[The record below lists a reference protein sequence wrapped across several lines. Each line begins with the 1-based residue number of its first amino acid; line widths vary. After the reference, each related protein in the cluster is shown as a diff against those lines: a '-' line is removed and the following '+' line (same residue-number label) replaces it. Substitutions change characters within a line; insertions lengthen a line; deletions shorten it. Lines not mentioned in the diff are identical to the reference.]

1 MCSSTS
7 CSLEAEGVLGE
18 AEPHQRAALIIQR
31 AWRRHVDTRVYAYLK
46 GTISFRYH
54 GDPRGLLKS
63 VNPREA
69 ALLDAAAGVY
79 IRFRLGG
86 VRFPPSIYYK
96 IFTHRPIVDMC
107 ANSPKDYTLPGHK
120 CPVPRQTHNGLPLI
134 PENRSTWYRR
144 VENNGWRL
152 LSGKLGP
159 LSNPVELDADKK
171 MEFHHCKLQRRRDLE
186 QRRRKR
192 KIEWMRQMYNHG
204 RHLQAPAVD
213 PEEAV
218 LVERALQGMIQ
229 DVERCGTANHSS
241 DWEVDELQ
249 EWTTV
254 LNFEDYMTEWTS
266 LALSH
271 SSEHFIAPQQRFPH
285 LHRRNIGV
293 NSQAGSSF
301 EDGD

>member
-1 MCSSTS
+1 MEIHAGCSNPSIPGRLLCWMLLRGCTS
-7 CSLEAEGVLGE
+7 
-18 AEPHQRAALIIQR
+18 
-31 AWRRHVDTRVYAYLK
+31 D
-46 GTISFRYH
+46 
-54 GDPRGLLKS
+54 S
-63 VNPREA
+63 VSV
-69 ALLDAAAGVY
+69 G
-79 IRFRLGG
+79 
-86 VRFPPSIYYK
+86 FPPSIYYK

-159 LSNPVELDADKK
+159 LCNPVELDADKK

-218 LVERALQGMIQ
+218 LVERSLQGMIQ

-285 LHRRNIGV
+285 LHRRNICV